1 MVQTIEVIYKD
12 NVLKTINPEIT
23 GLIKKLKESLQKIYR
38 ENLYE
43 LYLYGSYARNNEDPE
58 SDIDI
63 AIILKDFS
71 DYWEEIKRTGS
82 IISSLSLEYDVTI
95 SPVRI
100 RKEDWLKE
108 DTPFLKNLKKEA
120 ILIQSIFFPTAKY
133 YFQNLL

>member
-1 MVQTIEVIYKD
+1 MVQTIELIYKD

-120 ILIQSIFFPTAKY
+120 ILI
-133 YFQNLL
+133 

>member
-23 GLIKKLKESLQKIYR
+23 GLIKNLKESLQKIYG

-43 LYLYGSYARNNEDPE
+43 VYLYGSYARNNEDPE

-82 IISSLSLEYDVTI
+82 IISSLSLQYDVTI

-100 RKEDWLKE
+100 RKEDWFKE
-108 DTPFLKNLKKEA
+108 DTPFLKNLRKEA
-120 ILIQSIFFPTAKY
+120 IL
-133 YFQNLL
+133 L

>member
-120 ILIQSIFFPTAKY
+120 ILI
-133 YFQNLL
+133 

>member
-23 GLIKKLKESLQKIYR
+23 GLIKNLKESLQKIYK

-82 IISSLSLEYDVTI
+82 IISSLSLQYDVTI

-108 DTPFLKNLKKEA
+108 DTPFYCVQNE
-120 ILIQSIFFPTAKY
+120 ILP
-133 YFQNLL
+133 LLN